1 FPGRYTLSAN
11 TDKLTDLIKRAGG
24 LKQTAFTNGAA
35 LIRKTYLNKN
45 TTNGTI
51 ASLNT
56 AINKVSFESATGDSA
71 KLKANES

>member
-1 FPGRYTLSAN
+1 
-11 TDKLTDLIKRAGG
+11 
-24 LKQTAFTNGAA
+24 
-35 LIRKTYLNKN
+35 YLNKN

-71 KLKANES
+71 KLKANESYNIEPKPVALKLSEALASPGGLQDIALEEGDILKIPK